1 MDYPSQTIQQAVEA
15 LSRLPGIGKKT
26 ALRLALHILKGT
38 QADADALG
46 HAVADLRRNT
56 RRCTRCGNL
65 TDAELCGI
73 CLSPRR
79 NAAVICVV
87 EDARDIMALER
98 TAQYQGLYHVLGGLI
113 SPMDGIGPSQLSI
126 EPLLTRVSAGSCTEV
141 ILALSATLEGD
152 QTAFYLARRLSQ
164 LASAPSLTHIARGIP
179 VGGELEFA
187 DELTLARS
195 LVQRTPY
202 VNPLTSESAS

>member
-1 MDYPSQTIQQAVEA
+1 
-15 LSRLPGIGKKT
+15 
-26 ALRLALHILKGT
+26 
-38 QADADALG
+38 
-46 HAVADLRRNT
+46 
-56 RRCTRCGNL
+56 
-65 TDAELCGI
+65 
-73 CLSPRR
+73 
-79 NAAVICVV
+79 
-87 EDARDIMALER
+87 MALER

-126 EPLLTRVSAGSCTEV
+126 EPLLTRVAEGTCTEV

-164 LASAPSLTHIARGIP
+164 LASAPALTHIARGIP

-202 VNPLTSESAS
+202 VNPLTSESAT